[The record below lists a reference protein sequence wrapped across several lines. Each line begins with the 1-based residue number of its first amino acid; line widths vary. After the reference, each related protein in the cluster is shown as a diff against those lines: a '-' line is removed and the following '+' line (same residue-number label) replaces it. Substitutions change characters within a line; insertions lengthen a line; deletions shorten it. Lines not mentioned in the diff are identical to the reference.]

1 MRKLGGLSLATVTAA
16 GVAGVVLATQGWWIY
31 SLALAYIALA
41 LTLLTVLLCARHLVR
56 YFNTELHKLRRDAL
70 RHNQQL
76 SDDYQKLSDQQSKST
91 TQLVEQIT
99 EANLLL
105 EETSAKDAAR
115 IKADLKRRNSE
126 LGNQIEEAL
135 RSTRITIESN
145 KNSVTKT
152 FRESEERINKLIT
165 DDY

>member
-41 LTLLTVLLCARHLVR
+41 LTLLTVLLCARYLVR

-105 EETSAKDAAR
+105 EETSAKDAVR

-152 FRESEERINKLIT
+152 VRESEERINKLIT

>member
-1 MRKLGGLSLATVTAA
+1 MRKLGGLSLATVTAV
-16 GVAGVVLATQGWWIY
+16 GVAGVVLARQGWWIY

-56 YFNTELHKLRRDAL
+56 YFNTELHKLQRDAL